1 MRSNQ
6 HFIKTSWLGINRV
19 FRVCGIL
26 FYVFK
31 NGQKE
36 QNDFKKLKIH
46 KNQIIY
52 FRKFFSYDDKKAR
65 LRGNRREK
73 M

>member
-1 MRSNQ
+1 M
-6 HFIKTSWLGINRV
+6 TE
-19 FRVCGIL
+19 
-26 FYVFK
+26 

-36 QNDFKKLKIH
+36 QNGFKKLKIQ

-52 FRKFFSYDDKKAR
+52 LRMVFSYDGKKAR
-65 LRGNRREK
+65 QKGSKGDKK